1 MFTPVN
7 YTLVT
12 VVLLGPIAW
21 GHRPKYFK
29 VFIAKQADCVTE
41 WNLTCSVA
49 GGGRN
54 PLCLS
59 RST

>member
-29 VFIAKQADCVTE
+29 PSPKCFCLE
-41 WNLTCSVA
+41 N
-49 GGGRN
+49 GGVYSKNRH
-54 PLCLS
+54 
-59 RST
+59 TV